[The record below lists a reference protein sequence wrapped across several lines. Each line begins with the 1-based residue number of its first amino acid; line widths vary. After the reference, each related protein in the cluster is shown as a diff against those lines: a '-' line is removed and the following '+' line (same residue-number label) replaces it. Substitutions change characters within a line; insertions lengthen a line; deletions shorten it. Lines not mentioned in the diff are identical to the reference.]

1 MADFDLFS
9 VMSLSLPDSWQK
21 DEPELVPDAALNM
34 GANVPEI
41 TLFNSENEAGNLA
54 IKCYQFETKGP
65 EQQVQLLK
73 SVYAETEQEEV
84 APSVYCGLEELKGE
98 EEGEDIAVTRW
109 LIAITKSDKQF
120 TLLTFSHSVS
130 VTDLDSDA
138 SNQDITAIENA
149 IKQAKW
155 R

>member
-1 MADFDLFS
+1 M
-9 VMSLSLPDSWQK
+9 PDT
-21 DEPELVPDAALNM
+21 ALNM

-54 IKCYQFETKGP
+54 IKCYQFDTKGT
-65 EQQVQLLK
+65 EQQAQLLK
-73 SVYAETEQEEV
+73 SVYAETEHEEI

-109 LIAITKSDKQF
+109 LIAITKSAAQF
-120 TLLTFSHSVS
+120 TLLTFSYSIP
-130 VTDLDSDA
+130 VTELSSDA
-138 SNQDITAIENA
+138 STQDIEAIENA

-155 R
+155 